1 MENVPQPARFDT
13 IVALSIAVVSV
24 VSAVL
29 VGVATLSS
37 EVASDAERSA
47 LIASINREK
56 ADVSA
61 HTELFQDMRAFA
73 EFRALDALARE
84 TDAEAAEAEQR
95 GEIEAATRLRDEAQA
110 NRAAADSMSA
120 YFASAYLLDENSFD
134 EETFVADV
142 LQFEQ
147 SVNDLDPTDDVSKA
161 EVFLNRGALISASV
175 AGMTVSLFLLI
186 LAQISKRKIRYVWYA
201 AGMFVGVCGLIAV
214 IGIEIARV
222 LELL

>member
-1 MENVPQPARFDT
+1 
-13 IVALSIAVVSV
+13 LS
-24 VSAVL
+24 
-29 VGVATLSS
+29 GVIG
-37 EVASDAERSA
+37 R
-47 LIASINREK
+47 
-56 ADVSA
+56 
-61 HTELFQDMRAFA
+61 HTHR
-73 EFRALDALARE
+73 
-84 TDAEAAEAEQR
+84 AAEAEQR